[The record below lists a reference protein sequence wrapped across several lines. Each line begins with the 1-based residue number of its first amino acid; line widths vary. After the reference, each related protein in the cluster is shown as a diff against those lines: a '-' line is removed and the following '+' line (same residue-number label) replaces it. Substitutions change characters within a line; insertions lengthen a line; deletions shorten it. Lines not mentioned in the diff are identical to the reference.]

1 MEQLEQKPW
10 SGRFK
15 QSTHSA
21 VEAFTASIKTDIRLW
36 QHDIAASKAHA
47 HMLGS
52 VGIISIEEATA
63 IATGLDAIAEDFA
76 ANRLE
81 LSDSLEDI
89 HMHIES
95 ALIERLGDTG
105 RKLHTARSRN
115 DQVATSLRLWVRE
128 AIDTLTLGLF
138 NLQSALVDAAQRAG
152 DTVLPGYT
160 HLQRAQPV
168 LAAHYYLAHVE
179 RFERDIQRL
188 RDARQRVN
196 QLPLGA
202 AALAGTSLPI
212 DRHAVALA
220 LGFDGI
226 CRNSLDAVS
235 DRDFVAESVFAMSL
249 IATHLSGIAEEW
261 IIWSSQEYGFLDL
274 PDELC
279 TGSSIMPHKKNP
291 DVLELIRAR
300 SGRVIGSLQNLLV
313 LLKGLPLA
321 YNRDLQ
327 EDKPALFEAYDTVL
341 ASVELMTL
349 MTAGSKLRRSHIEAR
364 LDHGFLDAT
373 TLMEALIEVGCPMRS
388 AHTIVGQLVRVAEE
402 EGLTLAEL
410 PAATLKAAHPQL
422 ITIAGKK
429 LGIKNTLT
437 SFRSVGSTAPD
448 MVAGEIKR
456 WLNHLEKFSPKSHS
470 SSPETK

>member
-1 MEQLEQKPW
+1 VEQKAW

-15 QSTHSA
+15 TSTHSA

-36 QHDIAASKAHA
+36 RHDIEASKAHA

-52 VGIISIEEATA
+52 VGIISRDEATA
-63 IATGLDAIAEDFA
+63 IISGLDAIGEDFA
-76 ANRLE
+76 AGKVT
-81 LSDSLEDI
+81 LSDTLEDI

-115 DQVATSLRLWVRE
+115 DQVATSLRLWTRD
-128 AIDTLTLGLF
+128 AIDTLVTGLL
-138 NLQSALVDAAQRAG
+138 NLQRSLVDAAQRAG
-152 DTVLPGYT
+152 DTVIPGYT

-212 DRHAVALA
+212 DRHEVCRA
-220 LGFDGI
+220 LGFDAI

-235 DRDFVAESVFAMSL
+235 DRDFVAESLFAMSL
-249 IATHLSGIAEEW
+249 VSTHLSGIAEEW
-261 IIWSSQEYGFLDL
+261 ILWSSQEYAFLNL

-291 DVLELIRAR
+291 DVLELIRGR
-300 SGRVIGSLQNLLV
+300 TGRVIGSLQNLLV

-327 EDKPALFEAYDTVL
+327 EDKAALFDAYDTVL
-341 ASVELMTL
+341 ASTELMTL
-349 MTAGSKLRRSHIEAR
+349 MTEGSTLRRAAIEAG

-373 TLMEALIEVGCPMRS
+373 TLMEALIEIGCPMRS
-388 AHTIVGQLVRVAEE
+388 AHAMVGQLVRTAEE
-402 EGLTLAEL
+402 QGLTLATL
-410 PAATLKAAHPQL
+410 PEDTLKAAHPQL
-422 ITIAGKK
+422 IAIAARK
-429 LGIKNTLT
+429 LGIKNTLA
-437 SFRSVGSTAPD
+437 SFRSVGSTAPQ
-448 MVAGEIKR
+448 MVASEIKR
-456 WLNHLEKFSPKSHS
+456 WINHLEQAGNQLHS
-470 SSPETK
+470 SLTESKS